1 MMNLV
6 LEVCFRAKTQDINFK
21 IGSVQKNIVFLCQF
35 YNYTILSDMKRIH
48 FYILVFF
55 LFSSEIVFSA
65 NTFIRWGS
73 TGDPLNGLT
82 VTWKN
87 TGTTDQIK
95 WGLTNTYEK
104 GTFTPA
110 KRTAYTGYFFDYT
123 FPSMTAATTIHYQ
136 IYDSSTSTWSG
147 DLTYQTSANNPANN
161 NFSFLVLGDSRDNMT
176 VWQTVANLANSKNT
190 DFGLFSGD
198 VVGNSGT
205 GTLWDSWFSSGTSLL
220 SKKLIYHC
228 EGNHD
233 SNANGN
239 EATFLTQFILPN
251 NKQYYSFSYANA
263 VFIVLNSEVPT
274 DATQISWMKT
284 TLAANTDKIWKVV
297 MFHKPFFT
305 IGTHAADMTSYKT
318 TWWKVFDDYGVDVI
332 FNGHDHMYERSKP
345 INLNVSTSAPVST
358 YGSGVTQGRCQIV
371 CGGSGAPLYTGTI
384 TNMID
389 KYSSTYHFCK
399 INVVGSTLTDSTF
412 DSTGKLIDT
421 FVLQKSATGV
431 SQPLQT
437 FHQIDVIPNPNN
449 GQFKLK
455 YVSEQNGKVNLRI
468 LDLNGKEFKRLVAD
482 KSESEFN
489 YNLSCK
495 NLPKGLYSAEISLNN
510 QIDHALF
517 IVK

>member
-1 MMNLV
+1 
-6 LEVCFRAKTQDINFK
+6 
-21 IGSVQKNIVFLCQF
+21 
-35 YNYTILSDMKRIH
+35 MKRIQL
-48 FYILVFF
+48 FILLTIFCSLGV
-55 LFSSEIVFSA
+55 IKAA
-65 NTFIRWGS
+65 NTFVRWGS
-73 TGDPLNGLT
+73 TGNPLTGLT

-123 FPSMTAATTIHYQ
+123 FPTMNPATSIHYQ
-136 IYDSSTSTWSG
+136 IYDSSTSTWST
-147 DLTYQTSANNPANN
+147 DLTYQTSSNDPANK
-161 NFSFLVLGDSRDNMT
+161 FSFLVLGDSRTNMT
-176 VWQTVANLANSKNT
+176 IWQTVANLAKAKNS

-198 VVGNSGT
+198 VTANSGT
-205 GTLWDSWFSSGTSLL
+205 GTNWDTWFSSGTNLISQKLL
-220 SKKLIYHC
+220 YHC

-233 SNANGN
+233 SNVSGN
-239 EATFLTQFILPN
+239 EATFLSQFILPN
-251 NKQYYSFSYANA
+251 NKQYYTFNYGNA

-274 DATQISWMKT
+274 DASQLSWLKT

-297 MFHKPFFT
+297 MFHKPFYT

-318 TWWKVFDDYGVDVI
+318 SWWKAFDDNGVDLI

-345 INLNVSTSAPVST
+345 INLNVNASAPVST
-358 YGSGVTQGRCQIV
+358 YGSGAAQGRCQIV

-389 KYSSTYHFCK
+389 QYSSTYHFCK
-399 INVVGSTLTDSTF
+399 INVVGNTLIDSTF

-421 FVLQKSATGV
+421 FVLQKSATGI
-431 SQPLQT
+431 SQAVQT

-449 GQFKLK
+449 GQFRLK
-455 YVSEQNGKVNLRI
+455 YVSEQNGKVNLRV
-468 LDLNGKEFKRLVAD
+468 LDLNGKELKRFVAD

-489 YNLSCK
+489 YNLSLK
-495 NLPKGLYSAEISLNN
+495 NLPKGLYSAELNLNN
-510 QIDHALF
+510 QTDHALF